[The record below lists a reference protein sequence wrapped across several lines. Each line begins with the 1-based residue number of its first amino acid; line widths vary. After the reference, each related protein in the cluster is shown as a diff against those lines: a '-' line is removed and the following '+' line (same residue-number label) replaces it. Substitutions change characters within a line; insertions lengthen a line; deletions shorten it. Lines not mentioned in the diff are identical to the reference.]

1 MIVIIMTY
9 VQLDDRELN
18 DHAPK
23 VAIMNENNEIIQM
36 IHEKKIL

>member
-1 MIVIIMTY
+1 MTY
-9 VQLDDRELN
+9 VQLDERELI

-36 IHEKKIL
+36 IHEKENTIIK

>member
-1 MIVIIMTY
+1 ME
-9 VQLDDRELN
+9 LDERELI

-36 IHEKKIL
+36 IHEKENTIIK